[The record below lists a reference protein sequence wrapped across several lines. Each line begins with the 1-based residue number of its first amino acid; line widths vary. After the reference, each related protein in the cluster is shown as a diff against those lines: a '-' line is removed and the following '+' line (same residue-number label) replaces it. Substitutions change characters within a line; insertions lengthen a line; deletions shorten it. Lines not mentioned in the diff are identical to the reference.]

1 MIDDGP
7 INLGFVDSLSEFVR
21 LPAGLLPRLVYGL
34 HEKKKNTNR
43 LQAKSVGAYDTEQ
56 RPDL

>member
-7 INLGFVDSLSEFVR
+7 INLGFVDSLSEFLR

-34 HEKKKNTNR
+34 HEKKKNTNP
-43 LQAKSVGAYDTEQ
+43 LQAKSVGA
-56 RPDL
+56 L